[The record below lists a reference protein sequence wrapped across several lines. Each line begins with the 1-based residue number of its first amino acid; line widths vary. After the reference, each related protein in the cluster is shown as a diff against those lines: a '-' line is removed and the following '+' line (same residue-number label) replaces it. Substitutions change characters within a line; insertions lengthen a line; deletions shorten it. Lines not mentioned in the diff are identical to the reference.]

1 MTQEFDVLVIGGG
14 ATGGGT
20 ALDLALRGLRVALVE
35 RADLTD
41 GTSGRYHGLLHSG
54 GRYAVR
60 DPESA
65 RECIEENRILRRI
78 VPHAIEDTG
87 GFFVTTPDDD
97 PAYADKWL
105 AACRA
110 CGIEAEEISVG
121 ADAQGRAG
129 AQPGHH
135 PRLPRPRCLVRLL
148 RRADCARRGHPGPA
162 RHGADLPRGRRPDGR
177 GRQGDRRNR
186 AQRRTGDER
195 HLAAAHGRQRRGR
208 VGGTD
213 RRHGRLP
220 GDRAAQQGHDG
231 RDGLPVRQHHHQPLP
246 PARRRR
252 HPGAGRHRRGD
263 RHDLRQ
269 RARPERHQHPGAGK
283 CASCWTRA
291 RRWCPASARCARCGP
306 GRASARCTRRAAR
319 ARAARPSAPSPC
331 WITRSATASAGW
343 SRWSAASSPP
353 TG

>member
-110 CGIEAEEISVG
+110 CGIEAEEISV
-121 ADAQGRAG
+121 AQMLREEPALN
-129 AQPGHH
+129 PRHH
-135 PRLPRPRCLVRLL
+135 PRLSRARCLLRLL
-148 RRADCARRGHPGPA
+148 RRADCAWRGDPG
-162 RHGADLPRGRRPDGR
+162 
-177 GRQGDRRNR
+177 
-186 AQRRTGDER
+186 
-195 HLAAAHGRQRRGR
+195 AAAGR
-208 VGGTD
+208 
-213 RRHGRLP
+213 
-220 GDRAAQQGHDG
+220 
-231 RDGLPVRQHHHQPLP
+231 
-246 PARRRR
+246 
-252 HPGAGRHRRGD
+252 
-263 RHDLRQ
+263 
-269 RARPERHQHPGAGK
+269 
-283 CASCWTRA
+283 C
-291 RRWCPASARCARCGP
+291 
-306 GRASARCTRRAAR
+306 
-319 ARAARPSAPSPC
+319 SPT
-331 WITRSATASAGW
+331 TRSSG
-343 SRWSAASSPP
+343 
-353 TG
+353 